1 MELELIILFI
11 MLLIFALS
19 VFLFKL
25 PSGIALGVSATIG
38 AILGGHYFPI
48 RHLIEGSFGY
58 LDAILII
65 ATAMIFMKVVEAT
78 GALGTINYWIIKH
91 FYKVPILLI
100 IFMSF
105 FIMLPGM
112 LTGLS
117 SACILTTGALVAPAL
132 LAMNVPRTVVGAFIA
147 ITAVYGMIAPP
158 INIPIMIIGGG
169 VDMPYIGF
177 EKPLMLSTFT
187 LAIITSI
194 YFRIGYVKKINL
206 QDVLSQI
213 SEPLYNKHGIKL
225 FFPIIIVIILMVG
238 PRVIPEYIPD
248 IGAPLIFLIGAL
260 AGFGSGE
267 KFNFFKLSRTGIID
281 ALPIMIILIGVG
293 MFVQIMTLTGVRG
306 FIATS
311 ALKLSPALL
320 YVGIAIL
327 MPLFGSAYAASSV
340 LGVPLVYVFL
350 GKNEIIVA
358 SALSLIAGIGD
369 LMPPPML
376 LCVFA
381 AQIVKEQN
389 HFLILRKSIPMIIL
403 TLIIGILMIIFARE
417 INQLI

>member
-1 MELELIILFI
+1 MALEFIILI
-11 MLLIFALS
+11 TMLLIFILS

-25 PSGIALGVSATIG
+25 PSGIALCLSASIG
-38 AILGGHYFPI
+38 AIIAGHYFPI

-78 GALGTINYWIIKH
+78 GALGTINYWIIKYFH
-91 FYKVPILLI
+91 KYPTLLMILI
-100 IFMSF
+100 SF
-105 FIMLPGM
+105 FVMLPGM

-117 SACILTTGALVAPAL
+117 SACILTTGALVSPAL
-132 LAMNVPRTVVGAFIA
+132 LAMNVPRTAVGSFIA
-147 ITAVYGMIAPP
+147 IVAVYGMIAPP

-194 YFRIGYVKKINL
+194 YFKIRYLKSINL
-206 QDVLSQI
+206 NEVLSQI

-225 FFPIIIVIILMVG
+225 FFPIIIVLSLMLG
-238 PRVIPEYIPD
+238 PRIVPEYIPD
-248 IGAPLIFLIGAL
+248 IGAPLIFLIGAI

-267 KFNFFKLSRTGIID
+267 KYNFFKLSRNGIID

-311 ALKLSPALL
+311 ALKLPPALL
-320 YVGIAIL
+320 YIGIAIL

-340 LGVPLVYVFL
+340 LGVPLVYVLL

-369 LMPPPML
+369 LMPPPSL

-381 AQIVKEQN
+381 AQIVKEKN
-389 HFLILRKSIPMIIL
+389 HFLILKKSVPFIIL
-403 TLIIGILMIIFARE
+403 TLLFGILMIIFARE
-417 INQLI
+417 LNQLI